1 MTDAKCLWKQAEES
15 TRIIPRLSG
24 VEKRKVIFKLIKIII
39 RALQAERP
47 CEYCHDEAAIRKFA
61 RSTEA

>member
-1 MTDAKCLWKQAEES
+1 MTNKECLWKQAEES

-24 VEKRKVIFKLIKIII
+24 NDKRKVIFKLFKIII

-47 CEYCHDEAAIRKFA
+47 YEYCHDEAAIRKSERFNGV
-61 RSTEA
+61 